1 MTTKIHAVVDALGN
15 PVRLLLTGGQTHD
28 SVPARKL
35 LSGIIAEYV
44 LADKAYDT
52 DSLLVDVENRGI
64 TAVIP
69 PRRNRRVQREYD
81 KHLYKERH
89 LIECFFCKLKEFR
102 RVASRYEKL
111 GSTFLAM
118 VTIAACLIWMR

>member
-111 GSTFLAM
+111 GATFLAM
-118 VTIAACLIWMR
+118 VTIAAWLIWMR

>member
-28 SVPARKL
+28 SMPARKL

-52 DSLLVDVENRGI
+52 DSLLVDVKNRGI

-111 GSTFLAM
+111 SSTFLAM

>member
-1 MTTKIHAVVDALGN
+1 MDALGN
-15 PVRLLLTGGQTHD
+15 PVRLLLIGGQTHD

-111 GSTFLAM
+111 GATFLAM
-118 VTIAACLIWMR
+118 VTIAACLIWMP